1 MTDDAAQGTGGEFQ
15 IHVRIEDGVGTLEW
29 GGTTNEDVLTQAVG
43 LAADDAIMGHG
54 VRRVEVYLPV
64 GDTMARRCAHRAG
77 FRLEGVRREA
87 HRVANDQWID
97 VALYS
102 RLAGDIAYGPG
113 GFSGVMNSVLPRKRA
128 MAHALFRDEQGRL
141 LFLKPH
147 YKDDWE
153 LPGGIIEVGEPPRLG
168 CEREVAEE
176 LGLDVSLPR
185 LLCVDW
191 LPPHLGWEDALAFV
205 FDGGVLSPAQAAAIV
220 REEREI
226 DEVFWVDVDEACTHL
241 IPGAATRLRSV
252 LPLLDDPSAAPLY
265 LEHGATLS

>member
-1 MTDDAAQGTGGEFQ
+1 MTDEPAGEFQ
-15 IHVRIEDGVGTLEW
+15 INVRVEDGVGTLEW

-54 VRRVEVYLPV
+54 VRRVEVYLPA
-64 GDTMARRCAHRAG
+64 GDSMARRCVHRAG

-87 HRVANDQWID
+87 HKVADEAWID
-97 VALYS
+97 VAMYS
-102 RLAGDIAYGPG
+102 RLAGDLAYGAE

-153 LPGGIIEVGEPPRLG
+153 LPGGILEREESPREG

-176 LGLDVSLPR
+176 LGIEVSLPR

-191 LPPHLGWEDALAFV
+191 LPPHLGWEDALGFV
-205 FDGGVLSPAQAAAIV
+205 FDGGVLSPERVGTLV
-220 REEREI
+220 RDEGEI
-226 DEVFWVDVDEACTHL
+226 ADVHWVDADEAASHL
-241 IPGAATRLRSV
+241 IPGAAARLRSI
-252 LPLLDDPSAAPLY
+252 LPLLDDPSAGPLY
-265 LEHGATLS
+265 LERGDRVE